1 MQDEGEG
8 DEKEWCLLS
17 EEMGEIVMEPGQA
30 NKINDAAWETVQE
43 EEIELQE
50 DNLIDHAEQLFLSGQ
65 VDSHYVNYQ

>member
-30 NKINDAAWETVQE
+30 NKINDAAWETV
-43 EEIELQE
+43 
-50 DNLIDHAEQLFLSGQ
+50 
-65 VDSHYVNYQ
+65 